1 MQIDAI
7 EFQTAREAVDHAKDT
22 AEDYKAIL
30 WQGYKAVKSE
40 DVDRLV
46 DAGIQFAF
54 LCDHEGRIVTI
65 PVN

>member
-22 AEDYKAIL
+22 GEHYKAIL
-30 WQGYKAVKSE
+30 WQGYKAVESQ

-46 DAGIQFAF
+46 DAGTQFAF
-54 LCDHEGRIVTI
+54 LCEHEGRIVTI